1 MAVDDKYEILK
12 DEKGSYYIYIDRRGI
27 EWKTRVTING

>member
-27 EWKTRVTING
+27 E